1 MWKKIAVM
9 MVALI
14 GGISVGYSYF
24 ADKLSAA
31 SVFKLDIGT
40 KIVFGEHDGNN
51 GMVWDVGGNSG
62 GQYTLLATRSFQ
74 YGVEVTG
81 LNRAYVREEGAKVSL
96 NTLETSA
103 CNKLPGLPT
112 LDDLSNVSANDAS
125 YRGGA
130 YYWIDND
137 VKISGKTTLYNA
149 AHLGYGEGHKAHNLI
164 DNATGK
170 SYGTNLMVIA
180 LNAADQR
187 ASIRPFTY
195 LAQAKVVF
203 AAAPAFQD
211 GSWHRYQIQKGI
223 CSDEVESPITRIRI
237 QSSAMNANLMNIK
250 YIQ

>member
-1 MWKKIAVM
+1 M
-9 MVALI
+9 
-14 GGISVGYSYF
+14 
-24 ADKLSAA
+24 
-31 SVFKLDIGT
+31 
-40 KIVFGEHDGNN
+40 
-51 GMVWDVGGNSG
+51 
-62 GQYTLLATRSFQ
+62 
-74 YGVEVTG
+74 
-81 LNRAYVREEGAKVSL
+81 
-96 NTLETSA
+96 
-103 CNKLPGLPT
+103 
-112 LDDLSNVSANDAS
+112 DDLSNVSANDAS

-130 YYWIDND
+130 YYWVDND
-137 VKISGKTTLYNA
+137 VKISGNTTLYNV

-237 QSSAMNANLMNIK
+237 QSSAMNANLMNIRSIYNDK
-250 YIQ
+250 VISKTILNSTVNLEASVTGAGAVGVLLYDNRQLY